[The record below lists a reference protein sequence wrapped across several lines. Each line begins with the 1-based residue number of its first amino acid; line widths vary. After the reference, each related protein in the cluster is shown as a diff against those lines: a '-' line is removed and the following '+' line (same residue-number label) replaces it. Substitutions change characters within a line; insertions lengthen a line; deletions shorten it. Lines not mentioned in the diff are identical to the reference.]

1 MTISMAKKNSAI
13 AAQALTDTKIA
24 CDDLYCN
31 PFDTAA
37 RNRVQTLLP
46 PVASTTR
53 SETTSTSRAKG
64 EHAMSPSASD
74 QPPSVDNDYA
84 VVREFSREL
93 KIACDDLYSA
103 PFDNDAR
110 EALRTLLAE
119 RAPIADQAF
128 DRLSAQA
135 STQSACRTR

>member
-1 MTISMAKKNSAI
+1 MAHLATRP
-13 AAQALTDTKIA
+13 AL
-24 CDDLYCN
+24 
-31 PFDTAA
+31 PEEH
-37 RNRVQTLLP
+37 RG
-46 PVASTTR
+46 ASTTR

-74 QPPSVDNDYA
+74 RPPSADDDYA

-93 KIACDDLYSA
+93 KIACDDLYCD

-119 RAPIADQAF
+119 RGPIADEAL
-128 DRLSAQA
+128 DRLSAQS
-135 STQSACRTR
+135 STPAVPAVVSPRRSRGVAQ